1 MRDLIFLDTE
11 TTGLDPAIHEVWEIA
26 FAIKDHGVLSGF
38 VPHSLAT
45 ADPVALAVNNYWNR
59 NIERVVNP
67 RFEFALR
74 RYVADATIVG
84 ANPAFDAA
92 FLRARWGVAPW
103 HHRLIDVESM
113 ALTVLGYERPKGLF
127 DLAVDLR
134 GRGYDIPAPNH
145 TAIGDVL
152 TTRAVYHALREEGNR
167 T

>member
-26 FAIKDHGVLSGF
+26 FAINDSGVFSDF

-45 ADPVALAVNNYWNR
+45 ADPVALEINNYWIR
-59 NIERVVNP
+59 GTERVVNP

-74 RYVADATIVG
+74 ECVANATIVG

-92 FLRARWGVAPW
+92 FLRARWGVARW

-113 ALTVLGYERPKGLF
+113 ALIVLDYERPKGLF

-134 GRGYDIPAPNH
+134 ERGYDIPAPSH
-145 TAIGDVL
+145 TATGDVL

>member
-26 FAIKDHGVLSGF
+26 FAINDSGVLSGF

-74 RYVADATIVG
+74 GCVADATIVG

-113 ALTVLGYERPKGLF
+113 ALTFLGYQRPKGLF
-127 DLAVDLR
+127 DLAADLAER
-134 GRGYDIPAPNH
+134 GHNIPAPNH
-145 TAIGDVL
+145 TAAGDVL
-152 TTRAVYHALREEGNR
+152 TTRAVYRALREEGNR